1 MDTEARDADDE
12 LGRLFPGDSEMARRM
27 RALDWSETDLGP
39 PATWP
44 ESLRTAVS
52 ICLTSRFPIVL
63 WWGASLTLLYNDGYI
78 SCLGPGKHP
87 QWLGRSGRECW
98 SEIWDT
104 IGPMLEGVMREGR
117 ATWSEELLLYLNRHL
132 PREEAYF
139 TFSYSPILTSD
150 ASRVGGIFCAVTET
164 TEYVIGR
171 RRLGTLRELG
181 RRTEQVDTA
190 HAACARAI
198 DVLAENPAD
207 VPCAALYLVDGE
219 KNEATLCASVGFE
232 APIPSRLGLGKPVD
246 DDWPV
251 GSVWRTRT
259 SEAIPLAPSDLPDAA
274 TTALVLPVVAP
285 GVDKL
290 GAVLVVGV
298 NPRRVLD
305 ATYRA
310 FFESIASQIGTAVA
324 ESYAY
329 ESERRRAEALAELD
343 RAKTAFFSNV
353 SHEFRTPLTLMLGP
367 VEEALEAGDLPPARR
382 QSLEAAH
389 RNGLRLL
396 RLVNTLLD
404 FSRLEA
410 GRTDVTFEPVD
421 VAQLTED
428 LASVFRSA
436 VERAGLTLE
445 IRCDRPEAPVFL
457 DRDMW
462 EKVVLNLLSNA
473 FKFTLEGGIA
483 VSLREGDGH
492 IRLAVRDTGVGI
504 PSEELPHVF
513 ERFHRVRGT
522 EGRTHEGTG
531 IGLALVSELVKLHG
545 GDVTIESQVGRG
557 STFTVSVPTGSAHLP
572 TDRIGAKRTR
582 ASTALGAAPFVEEA
596 LRWLPDAPLPEADAV
611 AANAGAVSTTGAHVL
626 VVDDNAD
633 MRAYLVRLLSAYWT
647 VETAADGAQALAAAS
662 RRAPGLI
669 LSDVM
674 MPRLDGVGLVRA
686 LRADPAL
693 RAIPIILLSAR
704 AGEEA
709 RVEGV
714 QTGADDYLTKPFS
727 AVELVARVNSH
738 LALAAARRDA
748 EASLRH
754 RELLFRTLVTAS
766 SQSVWHYRP
775 GGAAP
780 IMQIDAANRAW
791 WREFTGQTEAE
802 QTDRDGAGWLDA
814 VHPDDR
820 DAVWRSWGGIVA
832 GAAPTDIEFR
842 VRRRDGAWRL
852 LRLRGM
858 PVTGEGD
865 VTEHVGTVTD
875 VTEQRGAEDALR
887 ESENRFRGFVTASTD
902 AVFRADASW
911 TAVRVLTGRYA
922 AEPPGTADTWL
933 ARYVHPDDRARVT
946 EAIAHAVRTRTPF
959 ELEYRILRD
968 RTTGWTFSRA
978 IPVLDDRGEIVE
990 WFGAASDVTRR
1001 REAEDARE
1009 ALLTAAQSARA
1020 EAERANRAK
1029 DEFLATVSHELR
1041 SPLQGILGWLTLMK
1055 RGQLAAEQTTRAI
1068 DAVERSVRLQAQ
1080 LVHDIMDVSRIVA
1093 GRVELERAPVE
1104 LGALLGQTADEFIP
1118 AAVAKRIQLDSNVGS
1133 CGLVFGDR
1141 ERLHQVFSNLV
1152 ANAVKFTPSGG
1163 RVVLSCER
1171 DGDAVVVTVRD
1182 TGEGIA
1188 PEFLPRLFDRF
1199 TQADTSITRR
1209 HGGLGLGLAIVR
1221 HLVDLHG
1228 GTVTADSEGRG
1239 KGATFRVYLP
1249 VALTEPEEVS
1259 LPALGLAAALPRL
1272 DGVEILLV
1280 EDDRDALDAMAHAL
1294 RWIGATVRAATS
1306 AEDAWAT
1313 FTGSEP
1319 DVVVSDLS
1327 MPDEDGFSLLRRI
1340 KDAARSRVVP
1350 AIALTG
1356 FTRPEDRARVLKAG
1370 FAAYVP
1376 KPIDPDELARVVAT
1390 VVSDH
1395 RRLN

>member
-1 MDTEARDADDE
+1 VDTEARDADGE

-27 RALDWSETDLGP
+27 RALDWSETDLGSP
-39 PATWP
+39 WSWP

-63 WWGASLTLLYNDGYI
+63 WWGASLTMLYNDGYI
-78 SCLGPGKHP
+78 SVLGPGKHP

-104 IGPMLEGVMREGR
+104 IGPMLDGVMREGR
-117 ATWSEELLLYLNRHL
+117 ATWSEELLLHLNRHL

-181 RRTEQVDTA
+181 RRTAQVDTA
-190 HAACARAI
+190 QAACARAI
-198 DVLAENPAD
+198 DVLADNPAD
-207 VPCAALYLVDGE
+207 VPCAALYLVDAA
-219 KNEATLCASVGFE
+219 KSEATLCASIRFD
-232 APIPSRLGLGKPVD
+232 ASLPSRVALDGKVEN
-246 DDWPV
+246 DWPIAR
-251 GSVWRTRT
+251 VWRTRT
-259 SEAIPLAPSDLPDAA
+259 TEAIPLPRAPSPDAA
-274 TTALVLPVVAP
+274 TTALGLPVVAP

-305 ATYRA
+305 ATHRA
-310 FFESIASQIGTAVA
+310 FFESIASHIGTAVA

-329 ESERRRAEALAELD
+329 ESERTRAEMLAELD
-343 RAKTAFFSNV
+343 RAKTTFFSNV

-367 VEEALEAGDLPPARR
+367 VEEALEAEDLPPAHR

-404 FSRLEA
+404 FSRIEA

-428 LASVFRSA
+428 LASVFRAA
-436 VERAGLTLE
+436 VERAGLRLD
-445 IRCDRPEAPVFL
+445 IRCERPHSPVFL

-473 FKFTLEGGIA
+473 FKFTLDGGIT
-483 VSLREGDGH
+483 VSLTEQDGQ

-504 PSEELPHVF
+504 PHHELPHVF

-545 GDVTIESQVGRG
+545 GGVTVESEVGEG
-557 STFTVSVPTGSAHLP
+557 STFTVSIPTGSAHLP
-572 TDRIGAKRTR
+572 NDRIGAKRTR
-582 ASTALGAAPFVEEA
+582 ASTAIGAAPFVEEA
-596 LRWLPDAPLPEADAV
+596 LRWLPDTTLP
-611 AANAGAVSTTGAHVL
+611 AAKTVTGAVSTTGARVL

-633 MRAYLVRLLSAYWT
+633 MRAYLVRLLSAHWT
-647 VETAADGAQALAAAS
+647 VEAAADGAQALAAAQ
-662 RRAPGLI
+662 RRAPDLI

-674 MPRLDGVGLVRA
+674 MPRLDGAGLVRA
-686 LRADPAL
+686 VRADPAL
-693 RAIPIILLSAR
+693 RAIPVILLSAR

-714 QTGADDYLTKPFS
+714 QSGADDYLTKPFS

-738 LALAAARRDA
+738 LALAAARREA
-748 EASLRH
+748 EASVRH

-775 GGAAP
+775 GTGTP
-780 IMQIDAANRAW
+780 ITQIDEANAAW
-791 WREFTGQTEAE
+791 WREFTGQTEDE
-802 QTDRDGAGWLDA
+802 RTDRDGAGWLDA
-814 VHPDDR
+814 VHPDER
-820 DAVWRSWGGIVA
+820 DLVWRTWREIVTA
-832 GAAPTDIEFR
+832 GAPTDVEFR
-842 VRRRDGAWRL
+842 VRRRDGAWRR

-858 PVTGEGD
+858 PVAGEDG

-875 VTEQRGAEDALR
+875 ITEQREAEEALR

-902 AVFRADASW
+902 AVFRANADW
-911 TAVRVLTGRYA
+911 TELRVLTGRFA
-922 AEPPGTADTWL
+922 GDAPEAVDAWF
-933 ARYVHPDDRARVT
+933 ARFVHPDDRARVAET
-946 EAIAHAVRTRTPF
+946 IAHAIRTKSAF
-959 ELEYRILRD
+959 ELEYRIVRD
-968 RTTGWTFSRA
+968 GVTAWTFSRA
-978 IPVLDDRGEIVE
+978 LPVLDDRGEIVG

-1001 REAEDARE
+1001 RQAEDARE
-1009 ALLTAAQSARA
+1009 ALLAAAESARA

-1041 SPLQGILGWLTLMK
+1041 SPLQGILGWLALLK

-1093 GRVELERAPVE
+1093 GRVELERAPVD
-1104 LGALLGQTADEFIP
+1104 LTALLGQTADEFMP
-1118 AAVAKRIQLDSNVGS
+1118 AAVAKRIRLDLSIADCAV
-1133 CGLVFGDR
+1133 VVGDR

-1152 ANAVKFTPSGG
+1152 ANALKFTPSGG
-1163 RVVLSCER
+1163 RVVLSCECH
-1171 DGDAVVVTVRD
+1171 GDAVVVTVRD

-1228 GTVTADSEGRG
+1228 GTVTAESAGRG
-1239 KGATFRVYLP
+1239 KGATFRVHLP
-1249 VALTEPEEVS
+1249 VALTEVDEVS
-1259 LPALGLAAALPRL
+1259 PHAHGPAAALPRL
-1272 DGVEILLV
+1272 DGVDILLV
-1280 EDDRDALDAMAHAL
+1280 EDDRDALDAMTHAL
-1294 RWIGATVRAATS
+1294 RWTGARVRAATS
-1306 AEDAWAT
+1306 AQEAWAA
-1313 FTGSEP
+1313 FAGSAP

-1327 MPDEDGFSLLRRI
+1327 MPGEDGYSLLRRI
-1340 KDAARSRVVP
+1340 KTAARSVP

-1356 FTRPEDRARVLKAG
+1356 FTRAEDKARVLKAG
-1370 FAAYVP
+1370 FAAYVA
-1376 KPIDPDELARVVAT
+1376 KPIDPDELARVVAM
-1390 VVSDH
+1390 VVGE
-1395 RRLN
+1395 RR